1 MRPLFVFTA
10 DLHLEDGAWSTR
22 PGIYGDAYYSFNQII
37 NYCVEHRLPL
47 ILGGDVLEK
56 KSNSA
61 RPIAQLCAGLSR
73 MQAANLD
80 VYYIQGN
87 HEYDRHAP
95 WLSVHNW
102 SRHIHKQTTTIGGV
116 NVYGLDWLPRGEIQA
131 AFKEVPADT
140 DILIV
145 HQVWKDFMGNLG
157 RTECELTDVHHVETV
172 LAGDFHVTKTV
183 ESVNAQGRPIRM
195 LSPGSICMQDC
206 GENPAKFFFVIGQ
219 RTDGIPGFEFVPVPL
234 KTRRFLNYT
243 VREQDLL
250 DTMCASML
258 ARDID
263 AEHGAAVMAG
273 YPPEIKKPI
282 VRIKFDKQLPDAYI
296 RLMTAIGETAHVFCE
311 ALTNKHDGDKRA
323 STRDGA
329 KNDLLSALADLL
341 GDGTDAY
348 KLAASLLA
356 SEDATKELD
365 VQFSKYM
372 TGEPNDA
379 ALATGSEELGTPPL
393 SSV

>member
-37 NYCVEHRLPL
+37 DYCINHGLQL

-56 KSNSA
+56 KSNAA
-61 RPIAQLCAGLSR
+61 RPIAQLCNGLSR

-80 VYYIQGN
+80 VNYIQGN
-87 HEYDRHAP
+87 HEYDRNAP
-95 WLSVHNW
+95 WLSVHKW
-102 SRHIHKQTTTIGGV
+102 SRHIHKQTVTINGV
-116 NVYGLDWLPRGEIQA
+116 RVYGLDWLPRGEIQA
-131 AFKEVPADT
+131 AFKEVPEDT

-145 HQVWKDFMGNLG
+145 HQVWKDFMGNVG
-157 RTECELTDVHHVETV
+157 RTECDLFDVHHVRTV

-183 ESVNAQGRPIRM
+183 TAANAQGQPIQM

-206 GENPAKFFFVIGQ
+206 GEDPSKFFFVIYG
-219 RTDGIPGFEFVPVPL
+219 DGNGNFEFRPVPL
-234 KTRRFLNYT
+234 KTRRFLDYRVEDQAT
-243 VREQDLL
+243 LDDL
-250 DTMCASML
+250 CAEWL
-258 ARDID
+258 VRDIN
-263 AEHGAAVMAG
+263 AARSEAMQAG
-273 YPPEIKKPI
+273 HPLEIMKPI
-282 VRIKFDKQLPDAYI
+282 VRMKFDKRLPDAYI
-296 RLMTAIGETAHVFCE
+296 RLVTAVGDSAHVFCE
-311 ALTNKHDGDKRA
+311 ALTNKYDADKRTG
-323 STRDGA
+323 TRDGA

>member
-37 NYCVEHRLPL
+37 DYCIDHGLQL

-56 KSNSA
+56 KSNAA
-61 RPIAQLCAGLSR
+61 RPIAQLCDGLSR

-80 VYYIQGN
+80 VNYIQGN
-87 HEYDRHAP
+87 HEYDRNAP
-95 WLSVHNW
+95 WLSVHKW
-102 SRHIHKQTTTIGGV
+102 SRHIHKQTVTINGV
-116 NVYGLDWLPRGEIQA
+116 RVYGLDWLPRGEIQA
-131 AFKEVPADT
+131 AFKEVPEDT

-145 HQVWKDFMGNLG
+145 HQVWKDFMGNVG
-157 RTECELTDVHHVETV
+157 RTECDLFDVHHVRTV

-183 ESVNAQGRPIRM
+183 TATNAQNQPIQM

-206 GENPAKFFFVIGQ
+206 GEDPSKFFFVIYG
-219 RTDGIPGFEFVPVPL
+219 DDNGNFEFRPVPL
-234 KTRRFLNYT
+234 KTRKFIDYR
-243 VREQDLL
+243 VEDQGLL
-250 DTMCASML
+250 DNLCAEWL
-258 ARDID
+258 TRDISD
-263 AEHGAAVMAG
+263 ARSEATQSG
-273 YPPEIKKPI
+273 YPPEIMKPI
-282 VRIKFDKQLPDAYI
+282 VRMKFDKRLPDAYI
-296 RLMTAIGETAHVFCE
+296 RLVTAVGDAAHVFCE
-311 ALTNKHDGDKRA
+311 ALTNKYDADKRA
-323 STRDGA
+323 GTRDGA
-329 KNDLLSALADLL
+329 KNDLLSALGDLL

-348 KLAASLLA
+348 KLAAALLA
-356 SEDATKELD
+356 ADDANKELD

-379 ALATGSEELGTPPL
+379 ALETGSEELGTPPL

>member
-37 NYCVEHRLPL
+37 DYCIDQGLQL

-61 RPIAQLCAGLSR
+61 RPIAQLCNGLSR

-80 VYYIQGN
+80 VHYIQGN
-87 HEYDRHAP
+87 HEYDRNAP
-95 WLSVHNW
+95 WLSVHKW
-102 SRHIHKQTTTIGGV
+102 SRHIHKQTVTINGV
-116 NVYGLDWLPRGEIQA
+116 KVYGLDWLPRGEIQA
-131 AFKEVPADT
+131 AFKEVPEDT

-145 HQVWKDFMGNLG
+145 HQVWKDFMGNVG
-157 RTECELTDVHHVETV
+157 RTECDLFDVHHVRTV

-183 ESVNAQGRPIRM
+183 TATNAQGQPIQM

-206 GENPAKFFFVIGQ
+206 GEDPAKFFFVIYG
-219 RTDGIPGFEFVPVPL
+219 DEKGNFEFRPVPL
-234 KTRRFLNYT
+234 KTRRFLDYR
-243 VREQDLL
+243 VEDQALL
-250 DTMCASML
+250 DNLCAEWL
-258 ARDID
+258 VRDID
-263 AEHGAAVMAG
+263 AARAEATQSG
-273 YPPEIKKPI
+273 YPPEIMKPI
-282 VRIKFDKQLPDAYI
+282 VRMKFDKSLPDAYI
-296 RLMTAIGETAHVFCE
+296 RLVTAVGDAAHVFCE
-311 ALTNKHDGDKRA
+311 ALTNKYDADRRTG
-323 STRDGA
+323 TREGA

-348 KLAASLLA
+348 KLAAALLA
-356 SEDATKELD
+356 ADDANKELD

>member
-22 PGIYGDAYYSFNQII
+22 PGIYGDAYYSFNQIVD
-37 NYCVEHRLPL
+37 YCIKNDLPL

-56 KSNSA
+56 KSNAA
-61 RPIAQLCAGLSR
+61 RPIAQLCDGLSR
-73 MQAANLD
+73 MQGAHID

-87 HEYDRHAP
+87 HEYDRNAP
-95 WLSVHNW
+95 WLSVHKW
-102 SRHIHKQTTTIGGV
+102 PRHIHKEAV
-116 NVYGLDWLPRGEIQA
+116 NIKGAQVYGLDWLPRGEIQS
-131 AFKEVPADT
+131 AFKEVPENT
-140 DILIV
+140 EILIV
-145 HQVWKDFMGNLG
+145 HQVWKDFMGNVG
-157 RTECELTDVHHVETV
+157 RTECDLFDVHHVRTV

-183 ESVNAQGRPIRM
+183 TATNAQGQPITM

-206 GENPAKFFFVIGQ
+206 GEDPSKFFFVIYG
-219 RTDGIPGFEFVPVPL
+219 DENGNFEFRPVPL
-234 KTRRFLNYT
+234 KTRRFLDYR
-243 VREQDLL
+243 VEDQELL
-250 DTMCASML
+250 DNLCAEWL
-258 ARDID
+258 VRDID
-263 AEHGAAVMAG
+263 AARSEATQSG
-273 YPPEIKKPI
+273 YPPEIMKPI
-282 VRIKFDKQLPDAYI
+282 VRMKFDKSLPDAYI
-296 RLMTAIGETAHVFCE
+296 RLVTAVGDTAHVFCE
-311 ALTNKHDGDKRA
+311 ALTNKYDVDKRT

-329 KNDLLSALADLL
+329 KNDLLSALGDLL

-348 KLAASLLA
+348 KLAAALLA
-356 SEDATKELD
+356 ADDANKELD